1 MISQFVARHQA
12 FPFSYHALIC
22 NIEVGKRRFIALG
35 GGITVEANIERLHAS
50 LTAHFTELRD
60 GRNDAPVYLLEHGVE
75 GLELRLLLTSVRSA
89 LAQHQIESG
98 WWASQALPLLVAAT
112 EIGYVYRGTG
122 TDFWPIFAQQLQE
135 VSLADRA
142 ALSTLFRRWAGELG
156 LAKPPE
162 SPWNLAFCHIAW
174 PVLHAILPIE
184 LHRPLA
190 RVLRDVRGH
199 LDLSASDAALL
210 GQIRNRAQLA
220 GGVRLIGWLE
230 DQHTAAAVIR
240 QFLQPSG
247 EHGIASCALKRIA
260 TDLARDE
267 TAKAALREARKRQK
281 ALEAQP
287 KRRPRRRAEIEARFA
302 PLVLRM
308 VEQRLGLALKIPQME
323 QAARDSARSA
333 LDAMRWRAF
342 LWGEG
347 RPVPSRNIFS
357 DFPLPLQIEALPGSD
372 VPLFQKVAALPL
384 AQDAKD
390 FLGSLRVT
398 TAAPLLFSD
407 FADDGDA
414 LQRSSGGIADSGRCI
429 VLAGPGPAAPSSAEP
444 LGRIAGLR
452 AYRLD
457 AADPASQAWL
467 ATLGFAVRQT
477 SRIVWIGDVE
487 IEQHRPVRRFRAG
500 SFIAFEVTSPGGACD
515 VRLTAPDGRQCS
527 LSGEESVL
535 AGFTATDLGAYRL
548 RYGAGAE
555 QAFEVIAAEDELGL
569 LAVDVD
575 AGSGATGDLAD
586 RQITLRFDSAAIVQ
600 EAELELNLSC
610 DGREVSRVRD
620 ILPDTPCRLGCDH
633 VIWDQLLDR
642 NTVER
647 LLTARRAELR
657 VSVTGLLQATFA
669 FEQVTAPFAWIKQ
682 SDGRLTA
689 SDESGDLAVYA
700 ASPER
705 PLVLAANPGAATSE
719 DIQLLRAGHDRPL
732 QAGGYCVGP
741 RTWRTGEAPVARK
754 PERLLRQFEA
764 KRDNVA
770 DGRGVVDALIGWAAA
785 GVDHPITQFRRGQ
798 IVRQLEGWMVEQLCG
813 DAWAEQETKLAE
825 RRGRSF
831 VSAFLS
837 ACARLGIGYCDVGLS
852 RAQRALL
859 DRILTRLIDARAL
872 PINLETSREP
882 IEENLA
888 IALDDLFNDGYAL
901 LCEDIEA
908 VGDACSFS
916 PDDDIDVGEVSENW
930 DHALRAAASE
940 AALISLVDLLRPLD
954 AGDVLSLADF
964 ESMLPDDVVDLL
976 HDWIVKNRPSHHA
989 RQWSRD
995 LVESAYWLFARP
1007 GVAARLSWKAATER
1021 LLADGFSARAI
1032 RYAALRVGATRVSE

>member
-1 MISQFVARHQA
+1 M
-12 FPFSYHALIC
+12 
-22 NIEVGKRRFIALG
+22 
-35 GGITVEANIERLHAS
+35 
-50 LTAHFTELRD
+50 
-60 GRNDAPVYLLEHGVE
+60 
-75 GLELRLLLTSVRSA
+75 LTSVRSG
-89 LAQHQIESG
+89 LAQHRIESG
-98 WWASQALPLLVAAT
+98 WWGSQALPLLVAAT

-122 TDFWPIFAQQLQE
+122 TDFWPIFAQQLHE

-142 ALSTLFRRWAGELG
+142 ALSTLFRRWVSKLG
-156 LAKPPE
+156 LAQPPD

-184 LHRPLA
+184 LHQPLA
-190 RVLRDVRGH
+190 RALRDVRGH

-210 GQIRNRAQLA
+210 APIRNRAQLA
-220 GGVRLIGWLE
+220 GGLRLIGWLE

-240 QFLQPSG
+240 QFLHPSG
-247 EHGIASCALKRIA
+247 EHGIASSALRRIA

-287 KRRPRRRAEIEARFA
+287 KQRPRRRAEIEPRFA

-323 QAARDSARSA
+323 QAARDAARSA

-342 LWGEG
+342 LWGDG
-347 RPVPSRNIFS
+347 RPVPGRNIFS
-357 DFPLPLQIEALPGSD
+357 DFPLPLQIDALLAPD
-372 VPLFQKVAALPL
+372 VPLLHELAGLPL

-390 FLGSLRVT
+390 FLGSLRVAT
-398 TAAPLLFSD
+398 DAPLLFAD

-414 LQRSSGGIADSGRCI
+414 LQRSSGGIADSGHCI
-429 VLAGPGPAAPSSAEP
+429 VLAGPGPAAPACAEH
-444 LGRIAGLR
+444 LGRVASLR

-457 AADPASQAWL
+457 AAEPESQVWL
-467 ATLGFAVRQT
+467 AVLGFAVRLT
-477 SRIVWIGDVE
+477 SRFVWIGDAE

-500 SFIAFEVTSPGGACD
+500 SFIAFEMSTPGVACD
-515 VRLTAPDGRQCS
+515 VRLTAPDGKQCS
-527 LSGEESVL
+527 LNGAGSVL
-535 AGFTATDLGAYRL
+535 AGFTAMDLGVYRL
-548 RYGAGAE
+548 RYGSGEE
-555 QAFEVIAAEDELGL
+555 QVFEVIAAEDELGL
-569 LAVDVD
+569 LAVDID
-575 AGSGATGDLAD
+575 AGSGATADLAD
-586 RQITLRFDSAAIVQ
+586 RQITLRFDSATTVQ
-600 EAELELNLSC
+600 EAELELVLSC

-620 ILPDTPCRLGCDH
+620 VLPDTPCRLGGDH
-633 VIWDQLLDR
+633 VIWDHLLDR
-642 NTVER
+642 DTVER

-657 VSVTGLLQATFA
+657 VGVTGLLQASFG
-669 FEQVTAPFAWIKQ
+669 FEQVTAPFAWVRQ
-682 SDGRLTA
+682 SDGKLTA
-689 SDESGDLAVYA
+689 SDESGDLSVYF

-705 PLVLAANPGAATSE
+705 PLALAANRGVATGD

-732 QAGGYCVGP
+732 QAGGHCLGP
-741 RTWRTGEAPVARK
+741 RIWRAGEAPVARK
-754 PERLLRQFEA
+754 PERLLRQFDA
-764 KRDNVA
+764 TRDNVA

-813 DAWAEQETKLAE
+813 NAWAKQEAALAE

-859 DRILTRLIDARAL
+859 DRILTRLIEARAL
-872 PINLETSREP
+872 PISLETSREP
-882 IEENLA
+882 IDEDLA
-888 IALDDLFNDGYAL
+888 IALDELFNDGYAL
-901 LCEDIEA
+901 LCEDIES
-908 VGDACSFS
+908 VGDDCPFS

-930 DHALRAAASE
+930 DRALRAAASE
-940 AALISLVDLLRPLD
+940 AALIGLVDLLRPLE

-976 HDWIVKNRPSHHA
+976 HDWIVKNRPAHHA

-1021 LLADGFSARAI
+1021 LLADAFSARAI
-1032 RYAALRVGATRVSE
+1032 RYAALRAGATRVSE